1 MDWEGWKMPLDLHG
15 RDRQIT
21 LTVGALTDA
30 LAEALKVVSDVPAEP
45 QWKPGDRAC
54 IEVEVTGVHGPSGK
68 HVNYVIAGLTGKR
81 RGGSVPADI
90 LEGFEQ

>member
-1 MDWEGWKMPLDLHG
+1 MLWQEWPFPRAELNDDTVVTTTIGK
-15 RDRQIT
+15 
-21 LTVGALTDA
+21 LTAA
-30 LAEALKVVSDVPAEP
+30 LAEALKAVNVVDEP

-54 IEVEVTGVHGPSGK
+54 IEVEVTGVHGPNGE

-90 LEGFEQ
+90 LEGFEE